1 MHAKLPGFIAPM
13 VDAIVPAAKAVYGRP
28 GDFVDNA
35 VREYTRLGA
44 QKIST
49 RSKIV
54 ELLER
59 KGKVKVGP
67 RYDLDKGV
75 VDFLQGERAG
85 RRVTQSS
92 RLRSYVPP
100 QSPRPINVVHRDH
113 DDDASINRLNLPRE
127 GLVVVFPCEITGG
140 EARSGPDT
148 SEVGFFAEEELP
160 AELSTRRVLLAQLK
174 PHVRARATPGTPNQF
189 RLRRGDCS
197 GDRSPTHHPVLW
209 QFGFCE

>member
-1 MHAKLPGFIAPM
+1 
-13 VDAIVPAAKAVYGRP
+13 VR
-28 GDFVDNA
+28 DNA
-35 VREYTRLGA
+35 RLGA

-54 ELLER
+54 ELLEH
-59 KGKVKVGP
+59 KGKVKVVYA

-92 RLRSYVPP
+92 RLQPYVLPR
-100 QSPRPINVVHRDH
+100 SPRPINVVHRDH
-113 DDDASINRLNLPRE
+113 DDDASINRLNLPCE
-127 GLVVVFPCEITGG
+127 GLAVVFPCEITGG
-140 EARSGPDT
+140 KARSGPDA

-160 AELSTRRVLLAQLK
+160 AELSTRRVLFAQLK
-174 PHVRARATPGTPNQF
+174 PHVRARAAPGTPNRF

>member
-1 MHAKLPGFIAPM
+1 M

-35 VREYTRLGA
+35 VREYARLGA

-54 ELLER
+54 ELLKH
-59 KGKVKVGP
+59 KGKVKVVYA

-75 VDFLQGERAG
+75 VDFLQGERAC

-92 RLRSYVPP
+92 RLRPYVLP

-113 DDDASINRLNLPRE
+113 AMTPVSIGSICPARVWSR
-127 GLVVVFPCEITGG
+127 
-140 EARSGPDT
+140 ARS
-148 SEVGFFAEEELP
+148 P
-160 AELSTRRVLLAQLK
+160 AVRLEADRI
-174 PHVRARATPGTPNQF
+174 RARWASS
-189 RLRRGDCS
+189 RRKSCRPSYRPAGSCLPS
-197 GDRSPTHHPVLW
+197 
-209 QFGFCE
+209 